1 MIRQELTTLNAMI
14 DRALEGHQRSSK
26 TTKEQANER

>member
-14 DRALEGHQRSSK
+14 DRALEGYERSSK
-26 TTKEQANER
+26 TTEEQANER